1 LIRITTP
8 ATYMST
14 DISAGQALEILV
26 VSMRDAFLAVTVFV
40 AAMVLLFSWL
50 QFVTAGRFVIWI
62 RENTK
67 FQPVIGAMM
76 GLTPGCGGAIIVM
89 PMYARGYVTYGT
101 VIATLIATL
110 GDAAFVL
117 IGAIFQDSS
126 FLTPVIV
133 VHVTSFVVGILWGY
147 GVDCFQVTPSA
158 PLGQLGPK
166 FGSEEILGEEATK
179 EMEVEGSLID
189 ELPREIPE
197 GWGYRVLHQGY
208 RVWWATTAVG
218 LCLAILLLIWYAQDP
233 EYSPELVWNPT
244 TRDGIITWVGLI
256 GTTLSII
263 LYFSSK
269 NFFADDTEATIGD
282 KLNSLDETL
291 VHAASET
298 AFVTFWVL
306 IAYLVFEFGMILFG
320 INETDMSELGS
331 GSGAVLLAA
340 TIGLIPGCG
349 PQIIAITAYVEG
361 LVSFPALVANAI
373 SQDGD
378 ALFPLLVRH
387 KTASI
392 WATIHTTLPAII
404 VGLVFLWL
412 MGEYPSVT
420 NTLQP

>member
-1 LIRITTP
+1 
-8 ATYMST
+8 MSL

-26 VSMRDAFLAVTVFV
+26 ISMRDAFLAVTVFV

-50 QFVTAGRFVIWI
+50 QYVTAGRFVVWI
-62 RENTK
+62 RENTR

-117 IGAIFQDSS
+117 IGAVFQDSS

-133 VHVTSFVVGILWGY
+133 VHVTSFLVGVLWGY
-147 GVDCFQVTPSA
+147 GVDKLEVTPSA
-158 PLGQLGPK
+158 PLGRFGPK
-166 FGSEEILGEEATK
+166 FGTDEPLGEEAAK
-179 EMEVEGSLID
+179 AMEGEDSLIED
-189 ELPREIPE
+189 LPREIPE

-208 RVWWATTAVG
+208 RVWWAITAVG

-233 EYSPELVWNPT
+233 EYSPELVWDPT
-244 TRDGIITWVGLI
+244 TRDGIVTWVGLI
-256 GTTLSII
+256 GSSLSII
-263 LYFSSK
+263 LYISSK

-306 IAYLVFEFGMILFG
+306 IAYLVFEFGMILSG
-320 INETDMSELGS
+320 ISESDMSEHGS
-331 GSGAVLLAA
+331 GTGAVLLAA
-340 TIGLIPGCG
+340 AVGLIPGCG
-349 PQIIAITAYVEG
+349 PQIIAITAYIEG
-361 LVSFPALVANAI
+361 VISFPALVANAI

-387 KTASI
+387 KVASI

-404 VGLVFLWL
+404 VGLVFLWV
-412 MGEYPSVT
+412 MGEYPSIT
-420 NTLQP
+420 NALQP

>member
-1 LIRITTP
+1 
-8 ATYMST
+8 MSLN
-14 DISAGQALEILV
+14 ISAAQALEILV
-26 VSMRDAFLAVTVFV
+26 ISMRDAFLAVTVFV

-50 QFVTAGRFVIWI
+50 QYFTAGRFVVWI
-62 RENTK
+62 RENTR

-117 IGAIFQDSS
+117 IGAVFQDSS

-133 VHVTSFVVGILWGY
+133 VHVTSFLVGVLWGY
-147 GVDCFQVTPSA
+147 GVDKLEVTPST
-158 PLGQLGPK
+158 PLGRFGPK
-166 FGSEEILGEEATK
+166 FGTNEPLGEDAAK
-179 EMEVEGSLID
+179 AMEGKDSLIKD
-189 ELPREIPE
+189 LPREIPE

-208 RVWWATTAVG
+208 RVWWAITAVG

-233 EYSPELVWNPT
+233 DYSPELVWDPT
-244 TRDGIITWVGLI
+244 TRDGIVTWVGLI
-256 GTTLSII
+256 GTSLSII
-263 LYFSSK
+263 LYISSK

-306 IAYLVFEFGMILFG
+306 IAYLVFEFGMILSG
-320 INETDMSELGS
+320 ISETDMSEHGS
-331 GSGAVLLAA
+331 GAAAVLLAA
-340 TIGLIPGCG
+340 TVGLIPGCG
-349 PQIIAITAYVEG
+349 PQIIAITAYIEG
-361 LVSFPALVANAI
+361 VISFPALVANAI

-387 KTASI
+387 KVASI

-404 VGLVFLWL
+404 VGLVFLWV
-412 MGEYPSVT
+412 MGEYPSIT
-420 NTLQP
+420 NALQP